1 MRRYIVLLL
10 ITGIVWAQTDFDTL
24 VLKSGTTYLGEYSII
39 EGEIVYFKPQNAFAF
54 QPISIKLI
62 QILYLKDGHFIIED
76 GKDILTYEKFQK
88 ESLEENQK
96 KIPEIVVLKTI
107 SGKEYKGKYL
117 KAEGGKVFFIP
128 EGASSPTQIPIESIK
143 EIITE
148 TGEKISLLSTLIM
161 KDGTVIKGSLTMI
174 SIDFIRFLK
183 ENETTPVDIQKD
195 DIKSLTGIDGEIDL
209 NNIDVKSPPD
219 FDTLNRLT
227 LEEYQKLSTKEKAIY
242 DAKSKNLSKW
252 VLYGS
257 IIPIITSVYNEV
269 MYWTGGPRISIAFQA
284 AITTIPSYS
293 VLNRK
298 EKFNFPKSIMTDS
311 EKEIYE
317 QAYSKELRKRKSIH
331 FLSCSIVDVA
341 LSLMSGSSRRS
352 FNMSGGG
359 GGGKG
364 FTGFGP

>member
-10 ITGIVWAQTDFDTL
+10 IKGIVWAQTDFDKL
-24 VLKSGTTYLGEYSII
+24 VLKDGTTYLGEYSKI
-39 EGEIVYFKPQNAFAF
+39 EGEIVYFKPQNAFTF
-54 QPISIKLI
+54 QPISIKQI
-62 QILYLKDGHFIIED
+62 QTLELKDGHFIIVR
-76 GKDILTYEKFQK
+76 GYA
-88 ESLEENQK
+88 K
-96 KIPEIVVLKTI
+96 KIPLAI
-107 SGKEYKGKYL
+107 
-117 KAEGGKVFFIP
+117 
-128 EGASSPTQIPIESIK
+128 
-143 EIITE
+143 
-148 TGEKISLLSTLIM
+148 
-161 KDGTVIKGSLTMI
+161 
-174 SIDFIRFLK
+174 
-183 ENETTPVDIQKD
+183 
-195 DIKSLTGIDGEIDL
+195 
-209 NNIDVKSPPD
+209 
-219 FDTLNRLT
+219 
-227 LEEYQKLSTKEKAIY
+227 EEYQKLSTKEKAIY